1 MTISELGSLGEVV
14 GAFGLIVTIVFL
26 AMEMRMKRQNE
37 IYNDVEK
44 AQIRSQEL
52 EMLVA
57 QNPALTK
64 VMTKWNKLIGGHLQP
79 LPKDITAETIQTIFD
94 EEESTILYYYLHAQ
108 AYNTELVLT
117 KAERG
122 AVSEK
127 AMKQLDP
134 VMRASAEYLTVFG
147 HKFYPRRLKEK
158 YLDGLT

>member
-1 MTISELGSLGEVV
+1 MTISELGSLGEVI

-64 VMTKWNKLIGGHLQP
+64 VMTKWNKLTGGHLQP

-108 AYNTELVLT
+108 AYSTELVLT

-134 VMRASAEYLTVFG
+134 VMRASAEYLTVFDN
-147 HKFYPRRLKEK
+147 KFYPRRIKEK

>member
-14 GAFGLIVTIVFL
+14 GAFGLIVTLVFL
-26 AMEMRMKRQNE
+26 AIEMRMKRQDE
-37 IYNDVEK
+37 MYSDVEK
-44 AQIRSQEL
+44 LMIRSQDL
-52 EMLVA
+52 ETLVA

-64 VMTKWNKLIGGHLQP
+64 VMTKWNKLTGGHLQP

-108 AYNTELVLT
+108 AYSTELVLT

-127 AMKQLDP
+127 AMKQLNP

-147 HKFYPRRLKEK
+147 NKLYPRRLKEK